1 MDVTAN
7 LESAAAAG
15 KAAIGAAATRM
26 ATAMTG
32 PASARDFESPMKE
45 TVRRELSELLAEH
58 TTKDAAA
65 ILAARHGLPRRDV
78 YARALELSRGR
89 AP

>member
-45 TVRRELSELLAEH
+45 TVRRELFTEALLGAAHSRFEELKTAAESQ
-58 TTKDAAA
+58 
-65 ILAARHGLPRRDV
+65 R
-78 YARALELSRGR
+78 
-89 AP
+89 